1 MIDILI
7 ILLLIM
13 GFFLGLR
20 RGFILQ
26 LVKLTSFIIAYLVA
40 YWYCKDFAPVLQKIV
55 PYPFEQNASV
65 PEWIDASDMETVFY
79 QAIAFIAL
87 FIIAKIALT
96 LLGHLLNMFTEIPVL
111 KQVNALAGALLGFV
125 EVYVILFVLIIVG
138 SLLPV
143 EPVQTSLEQSAISKI
158 IVDDTPILSEKVK
171 ELWQTGSKV

>member
-20 RGFILQ
+20 RGFVLQ
-26 LVKLTSFIIAYLVA
+26 LVKLTSFIIASLVA
-40 YWYCKDFAPVLQKIV
+40 YWCYKDFAPVLQSII

-65 PEWIDASDMETVFY
+65 TTWIDVSDMETVFY
-79 QAIAFIAL
+79 QAIAFITL

-96 LLGHLLNMFTEIPVL
+96 LLGHLLNMFTKIPVL
-111 KQVNALAGALLGFV
+111 KQVNSFAGALLGFV
-125 EVYVILFVLIIVG
+125 EVYVILFVLIIIG

-143 EPVQTSLEQSAISKI
+143 APVQTSIEQSAISKI

-171 ELWQTGSKV
+171 ELWTGSKV